1 MAYNLSAQ
9 IHLSIMAQIRTAVLG
24 QENNRYELLVEDNVL
39 VESNDGSKITI
50 PLQDIFA
57 IKSSDNAFAL
67 NYASYPTATEADEP
81 NSKSLRPKAVTRE
94 LNARLYRPPEGV
106 DETTA
111 AGYLSPND
119 FFDELQKRLQLKP
132 LASNTKIHAILN
144 PVSGLRQSQEN
155 WKNIIAPMLRL
166 SGIADDSVILHTTK
180 GAMDGQRL
188 AKDLALNV
196 LAKSEEPIILLCIG
210 GDGTLHEVING
221 LSQTSVQSKLQLVVI
236 PSGSGN
242 AFANALGIT
251 DPADAI
257 LRLLRGNSQ
266 PLRTI
271 RVSVGKC
278 SEPYDSQN
286 WHNHVEFDHVDHDPR
301 IMVVFSFGFHTQI
314 VSKSN
319 YLRPFMGN
327 SRFSLVAGFLLWW
340 MPQYGAR
347 LVLDEGAQE
356 YDAEQ
361 QNWRTATDKTHIDG
375 RYTYFLGSKMPELE
389 PGFRIAP
396 FASTSDE
403 HVDLVLLRDGTSD
416 ELKSILYK
424 AFSKGSHINEPKL
437 EYWKAKGF
445 LLRVQDAAE
454 VCLDGEIHK
463 VPKGGVI
470 KLQVVQPSAQGEI
483 AIDVFM

>member
-1 MAYNLSAQ
+1 
-9 IHLSIMAQIRTAVLG
+9 MAQIRTAVQG
-24 QENNRYELLVEDNVL
+24 QENDRYELLVEDNAL
-39 VESNDGSKITI
+39 VESNNGSKIII

-57 IKSSDNAFAL
+57 IKNSDNAFAL
-67 NYASYPTATEADEP
+67 NYASYPSATEADEP
-81 NSKSLRPKAVTRE
+81 TSKSLRPKAVTRE
-94 LNARLYRPPEGV
+94 LNARLYRPLEGV
-106 DETTA
+106 DETAA

-132 LASNTKIHAILN
+132 LASNTKIHAVLN

-180 GAMDGQRL
+180 AAMDGKRL

-196 LAKSEEPIILLCIG
+196 LAKSEEPVILLCIG

-286 WHNHVEFDHVDHDPR
+286 WHNHVNLTMSITTPE
-301 IMVVFSFGFHTQI
+301 SWWW
-314 VSKSN
+314 
-319 YLRPFMGN
+319 
-327 SRFSLVAGFLLWW
+327 FLLWW
-340 MPQYGAR
+340 MPQYGGR

>member
-1 MAYNLSAQ
+1 
-9 IHLSIMAQIRTAVLG
+9 MAQIRTAVKG
-24 QENNRYELLVEDNVL
+24 QESNRIELFIEDDVL
-39 VESNDGSKITI
+39 VESNNGSNTTI

-57 IKSSDNAFAL
+57 IKTSITAFVV
-67 NYASYPTATEADEP
+67 NYASYPTATEPTKEG
-81 NSKSLRPKAVTRE
+81 LRPKAVTRA
-94 LNARLYRPPEGV
+94 LNVRFYQPLEGV
-106 DETTA
+106 DETAA
-111 AGYLSPND
+111 AGYLGPGD
-119 FFDELQKRLQLKP
+119 FFEQLQKRLQIKP
-132 LASNTKIHAILN
+132 LASNTKFHAILN
-144 PVSGLRQSQEN
+144 PVSGLRQSLDN
-155 WKNIIAPMLRL
+155 WKNIIAPMLSL
-166 SGIADDSVILHTTK
+166 SGIADDNVLLHTTK
-180 GAMDGQRL
+180 GVMDGNKL

-221 LSQTSVQSKLQLVVI
+221 LSQASVQTKLQLVVI
-236 PSGSGN
+236 PTGSGN
-242 AFANALGIT
+242 AFANALEIT
-251 DPADAI
+251 DPADAV
-257 LRLLRGNSQ
+257 LRLLRGNQQ

-271 RVSVGKC
+271 RVSIGKC
-278 SEPYDSQN
+278 SVPYDTQD
-286 WHNHVEFDHVDHDPR
+286 WHSHVEFDHVDHDPR

-314 VSKSN
+314 VSKSD

-340 MPQYGAR
+340 MPQYGGR

-356 YDAEQ
+356 YNAEQ
-361 QNWRTATDKTHIDG
+361 QNWLTANDKTHIDG
-375 RYTYFLGSKMPELE
+375 KYTYFLGSKMPELE

-424 AFSKGSHINEPKL
+424 AFAKGSHINEPKL

-470 KLQVVQPSAQGEI
+470 RLQVVQPSTEGEI

>member
-1 MAYNLSAQ
+1 
-9 IHLSIMAQIRTAVLG
+9 MAQIRTAVQG
-24 QENNRYELLVEDNVL
+24 QDNVRHNLIIEDNTFVDENNV
-39 VESNDGSKITI
+39 SNIAI
-50 PLQDIFA
+50 PIQDIFV
-57 IKSSDNAFAL
+57 IKTDDSRFAVH
-67 NYASYPTATEADEP
+67 YASYSKPTEAAEP
-81 NSKSLRPKAVTRE
+81 ETKSLRPKAVSRE
-94 LNARLYRPPEGV
+94 LNVELYKPLEGFDV
-106 DETTA
+106 TA
-111 AGYLSPND
+111 ADGYVSPND
-119 FFDELQKRLQLKP
+119 FFDDLRKRLQIQSLQN
-132 LASNTKIHAILN
+132 NTQIHAILN
-144 PVSGLRQSQEN
+144 PVSGLRQSTEN
-155 WKNIIAPMLRL
+155 WKNIISPMLSL
-166 SGIADDSVILHTTK
+166 SGIADDRIHLHTTK
-180 GAMDGQRL
+180 AALDGNRL
-188 AKDLALNV
+188 AKDLALKV
-196 LAKSEEPIILLCIG
+196 LAKSDDPIILLCIG

-221 LSQTSVQSKLQLVVI
+221 LSQTSVESKLKLVVI

-251 DPADAI
+251 DPVDAI
-257 LRLLRGNSQ
+257 LRLLRGNFQ

-271 RVSVGKC
+271 RVSFGKC
-278 SEPYDSQN
+278 TEPYDSQN
-286 WHNHVEFDHVDHDPR
+286 WHNHVEYQHVDHEPR

-340 MPQYGAR
+340 MPQYGGR

-356 YDAEQ
+356 YDAKQ
-361 QNWRTATDKTHIDG
+361 QNWRTVNGNTNIDG
-375 RYTYFLGSKMPELE
+375 QYTYFLGSKMPELE

-396 FASTSDE
+396 FASTSDD

-424 AFSKGSHINEPKL
+424 AFQKGSHITEPKL

-445 LLRVQDAAE
+445 VLRVQDAAE

-470 KLQVVQPSAQGEI
+470 RLQVVQPSTQGEI
-483 AIDVFM
+483 SIDVFM